1 MSTGKGDLRTVLAR
15 LPSKCDGVLLF
26 ACARKTREMLGTDS
40 AHKKGRELLCQKYR
54 IGPKD
59 DKLPILLPV
68 SETAQPR
75 LDQRSADTP
84 ALYGQSGA
92 RASTPLGPR

>member
-1 MSTGKGDLRTVLAR
+1 MSTGKGGLRTVLAR
-15 LPSKCDGVLLF
+15 LPSKCDGVRLF

-75 LDQRSADTP
+75 LINDQPIRQPCTDRAEREP
-84 ALYGQSGA
+84 A
-92 RASTPLGPR
+92 RR